1 MAANGRPLDRIG
13 LIAIVRRANE
23 ANDRGRN
30 QCAAAPDR
38 LTLPRLGN
46 FRSRSPVVM

>member
-1 MAANGRPLDRIG
+1 MAPNGRPLDRIG
-13 LIAIVRRANE
+13 LMAIVRRANE
-23 ANDRGRN
+23 ANDLGRN
-30 QCAAAPDR
+30 QCSAGQDR

>member
-13 LIAIVRRANE
+13 LMAIVRRANE
-23 ANDRGRN
+23 ANDLGRN
-30 QCAAAPDR
+30 QCAAGPDR
-38 LTLPRLGN
+38 LMLPCLGN